1 MYQLI
6 LILCASI
13 CPSLSCVH
21 PCVPRVFPVCYPCV
35 TRVRARVYLIYTLSC
50 PFHIFAYAKI
60 KVCYFAKHTKVN
72 MPVQLYFKALA
83 DETRL
88 RLMLILSRYELSVN
102 ELVNLMGMGQSR
114 ISRHL
119 KILADA
125 GLLIAR
131 RDGLWVFYSLPKSS
145 LGERFWQ
152 AILPFLMENPDHIND
167 LALAANIV
175 QERALKSRQ
184 FFNAVADDWDE
195 MTNKLMGNFNLPAV
209 ILAQI
214 PQCQLA
220 ADLGCGT
227 GHMLGWL
234 LEKANNVIGVDGS
247 PRMLDIARQRFADKK
262 DRVSLRIGELEHLP
276 LADNEVDLV
285 NISMVL
291 HHLEKPALALR
302 EIYRVLARNG
312 KLVIADLLKHNNERL
327 RTDYGHR
334 WLGFE
339 QSYLLDCLE
348 EFSIENIERHK
359 LDNGL
364 EVIIISAI
372 K

>member
-1 MYQLI
+1 
-6 LILCASI
+6 
-13 CPSLSCVH
+13 
-21 PCVPRVFPVCYPCV
+21 
-35 TRVRARVYLIYTLSC
+35 
-50 PFHIFAYAKI
+50 
-60 KVCYFAKHTKVN
+60 
-72 MPVQLYFKALA
+72 MPVQLFFKALS

-88 RLMLILSRYELSVN
+88 RLMLVLSRYELSVN

-125 GLLIAR
+125 GLLVAR
-131 RDGLWVFYSLPKSS
+131 RDGLWVFYSLPKTS
-145 LGERFWQ
+145 LGQRFWQ
-152 AILPFLMENPDHIND
+152 AILPFLMEHPNHIND
-167 LALAANIV
+167 LALASNIV

-195 MTNKLMGNFNLPAV
+195 MTGKLMGSFNLPAA
-209 ILAQI
+209 ILKQI
-214 PQCQLA
+214 TKCRLA

-234 LEKANNVIGVDGS
+234 LKKADKVIGVDGS
-247 PRMLDIARQRFADKK
+247 PRMLDIARQRFAEEKEQL
-262 DRVSLRIGELEHLP
+262 SLRIGELEHLP

-291 HHLEKPALALR
+291 HHLENPALALR
-302 EIYRVLARNG
+302 EIYRVLAHKG
-312 KLVIADLLKHNNERL
+312 KLVIAELLKHDNERL
-327 RTDYGHR
+327 RTEYGHR

-339 QSYLLDCLE
+339 KSYLLDCLE
-348 EFSIENIERHK
+348 EFTIENTERHK

-364 EVIIISAI
+364 EIIIISAI
-372 K
+372 KE

>member
-1 MYQLI
+1 
-6 LILCASI
+6 
-13 CPSLSCVH
+13 
-21 PCVPRVFPVCYPCV
+21 
-35 TRVRARVYLIYTLSC
+35 
-50 PFHIFAYAKI
+50 
-60 KVCYFAKHTKVN
+60 

-145 LGERFWQ
+145 MGERFWQ
-152 AILPFLMENPDHIND
+152 AILPFLMENPEHIND

-195 MTNKLMGNFNLPAV
+195 MTNKLLGTFDLPAA
-209 ILAQI
+209 ILTQI
-214 PQCQLA
+214 PKCNLA

-227 GHMLGWL
+227 GHMLGRL
-234 LEKANNVIGVDGS
+234 LEKADKIIGVDGS
-247 PRMLDIARQRFADKK
+247 PRMLDITRQRFVDKK
-262 DRVSLRIGELEHLP
+262 ERVSLRIGELEHLP

-291 HHLEKPALALR
+291 HHLEKPALALH
-302 EIYRVLARNG
+302 EIHRVLAHKG
-312 KLVIADLLKHNNERL
+312 KLVIAELVKHNHEHL
-327 RTDYGHR
+327 RAEYGHR

-339 QSYLLDCLE
+339 QSYLLECLE
-348 EFSIENIERHK
+348 KFTIDHVERHK
-359 LDNGL
+359 LENGL
-364 EVIIISAI
+364 EIIIISAT